1 VGFLT
6 LPLFLSLSLAFDFA
20 LVPHF
25 CHLLA
30 EVGLLTLLL
39 FLLLCLSF
47 DFVPAPALALAV
59 DRRPRISAS
68 PGAIIP
74 R

>member
-47 DFVPAPALALAV
+47 DFVPAPALAV